1 MSLVKDATVR
11 IHRPEP
17 GYAPGESG
25 GDFLGSGFFIAPSWV
40 LTCAHVASEGRGR
53 QVDVVYRTA
62 RGGEA
67 VTVGGTVVAAL
78 PEERP
83 ATGGWPAPD
92 LALIQL
98 LRPVDHPCVYLSERS
113 AGLNRGVYYFAG
125 WAEGGAGALKR
136 LGRECRV
143 VGSIDDW
150 SDGDEQ
156 MLIEASQL
164 YPGMSGGPLVDLA
177 RGEVVGVLKSRSD
190 DATGGTVIG
199 IERLRTLPVPE
210 AAATAESDDP
220 YQAVFHAHDRYHAD
234 RHDNPVYGE
243 ETWAD
248 VQRDLG
254 TTAGPALTPQQRVDL
269 LGRLAKLPPPV
280 STRNLLDILGGL
292 GHVYRPV
299 GVPAPR
305 GWRDGL
311 GVLYDAREGDEALK
325 LVLRYCMGVIAAER
339 PYAVPSTKLAEEAL
353 WDWVKETAKN
363 RLGPPFRL
371 EMTKLRH
378 RERYD
383 PAQDDPARHGPAS
396 YDPAGAG
403 REHGHPGEAEPSA
416 DRPDGPSGPAP
427 FVLLSLRARAWEPDS
442 YDWRIVAS
450 PSGPAGQDVP
460 MTEDS
465 QGTAVGD
472 LRGRLAAPLTEAFRL
487 CDEPGSP
494 AVLQVSVPLALL
506 DLEVEEWRLP
516 PDGRPLGVQRPVVVR
531 CSDERPELSDDGFR
545 EREARWNRT
554 RTGPMRAAVLDCA
567 DALRVSVP
575 AVAELRE
582 LGYETVP
589 VLCRYGGTGDA
600 QSLAGFVRVLDS
612 GFGVA
617 LWRRP
622 GSEPAAVCTEF
633 HLRVGDTVAGS
644 RSAERLPRRI
654 HELRKGVFAGQAET
668 YWSHGV
674 VLMFDDPQQPACDAG
689 ELLQAP

>member
-62 RGGEA
+62 RGGET

-83 ATGGWPAPD
+83 ATGGWPSPD

-113 AGLNRGVYYFAG
+113 TGLKRGMYYFAG
-125 WAEGGAGALKR
+125 WADGGAGAPKR

-150 SDGDEQ
+150 SDDDEQ

-190 DATGGTVIG
+190 DAPGGTAIG

-210 AAATAESDDP
+210 SAATAESDDP

-234 RHDNPVYGE
+234 RHDNPVDGE

-339 PYAVPSTKLAEEAL
+339 PYSVPSTKLAEDAL

-371 EMTKLRH
+371 EMTRLRH

-383 PAQDDPARHGPAS
+383 PAQDAPDRHDPAP
-396 YDPAGAG
+396 YDPAGYG
-403 REHGHPGEAEPSA
+403 RELGPRRDPEPSA
-416 DRPDGPSGPAP
+416 GGPDGPPRPAP
-427 FVLLSLRARAWEPDS
+427 FVLLSLQARAWEPGS
-442 YDWRIVAS
+442 YDWRIVAF
-450 PSGPAGQDVP
+450 PSGQDVP

-487 CDEPGSP
+487 CDEPGNP
-494 AVLQVSVPLALL
+494 AVLQVSVPLVLL

-531 CSDERPELSDDGFR
+531 CSDERPEPSDDGFR

-554 RTGPMRAAVLDCA
+554 RTGPMRAAVVDCA

-575 AVAELRE
+575 AVTELRE

-589 VLCRYGGTGDA
+589 VLCRYGGSGDA
-600 QSLAGFVRVLDS
+600 QSLAGFVRVLDG

-633 HLRVGDTVAGS
+633 HLRVGDVVAGS
-644 RSAERLPRRI
+644 RPADQLPRRI

-674 VLMFDDPQQPACDAG
+674 VLMFDDPQQPACGAG